1 MSGKIIVVLQMIQ
14 SLIAKRN
21 RFVAHRV
28 KKRFMTRLMFFCAR
42 GWCIVH
48 LSRPP
53 N

>member
-28 KKRFMTRLMFFCAR
+28 KKKIYDKIDVFLRARVVYCAL
-42 GWCIVH
+42 VKAA
-48 LSRPP
+48 
-53 N
+53 